1 MPLNVGEEAGR
12 LDLIIEQGTL
22 FNVQLQY
29 LEADEETPINLS
41 DFDGR
46 MDIRPFQESP
56 DSDIILTLTTSGG
69 EIVIDG
75 PNGIINLI
83 LTADVTTTLSFDCAV
98 YDLELVDRLEPT
110 EEVIRLVQ
118 GEVVLS
124 TETTRTT
131 GV

>member
-1 MPLNVGEEAGR
+1 MPLSVGEEAGR

-56 DSDIILTLTTSGG
+56 DADIILTLTTSGG
-69 EIVIDG
+69 EIIIDG
-75 PNGIINLI
+75 PNGLVTLI
-83 LTADVTTTLSFDCAV
+83 LTADVTTALAFECAV
-98 YDLELVDRLEPT
+98 YDLELVDRLDPT
-110 EEVIRLVQ
+110 ADVIRLVQ
-118 GEVVLS
+118 GEVTLS
-124 TETTRTT
+124 TETTRTP